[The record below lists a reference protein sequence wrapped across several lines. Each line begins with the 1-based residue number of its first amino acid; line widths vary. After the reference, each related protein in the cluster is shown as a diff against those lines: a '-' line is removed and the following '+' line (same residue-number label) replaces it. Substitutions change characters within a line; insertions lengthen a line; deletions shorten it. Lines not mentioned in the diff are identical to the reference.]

1 LIEWSA
7 TGVPRKKIYLDEKEG
22 KKMQDIWE
30 FKDPQYPNY
39 PTEKNLA
46 LLKLII
52 GTSSNEGSIVLDC
65 FSGSGTTALAAQA
78 LNRHWIGI
86 DQSEHAIRVAK
97 ERLAAL
103 PTDLFSKLEYE
114 VLVEEKSLT
123 AKAAPRQIRK
133 KVGATS

>member
-1 LIEWSA
+1 
-7 TGVPRKKIYLDEKEG
+7 
-22 KKMQDIWE
+22 MQDIWE

-52 GTSSNEGSIVLDC
+52 GTSSNEGRIVLDC
-65 FSGSGTTALAAQA
+65 FSGSGTTALAAQT